1 MALDGVYLSLVKEEL
16 EGCLTGSRV
25 DKIHQPSKDNL
36 IISLRTLSSGVK
48 KLFISS
54 CAGTARVHLSESE
67 LENPKTPPMF
77 CMLLRKH
84 LSSAKLV
91 AIRQDGFE
99 RILNFDFETAD
110 EFGDRIVLTLAVEI
124 MGKYSN
130 VILVN
135 GDMRVIDSIKRVGEG
150 MSSVRLVL
158 PGISYSLPP
167 REKRLSLFELDRD
180 ELLSG
185 FLSLSQKDPSKALVK
200 LIEGISPIFVREA
213 VYYACRGA
221 EKPASEFSADELDRL
236 VFFLQNSARQ
246 IREHTNKY
254 VLLKDKNGLMKDFCF
269 VNIEQ
274 YGTMMSTKEFSSP
287 SALLD
292 YFFSERDVIA
302 QTHQRA
308 ADLFKLLVSLS
319 ERTKRRVSAQKIELE
334 ECKGRE
340 ELRLKG
346 DLIMANLYRLEKGM
360 SEAELDNCY
369 EPGSVVKVEL
379 DKRLTPVQNAQ
390 RYYQEYRKADNAEKK
405 LTSLIAEGEDEVKYI
420 DSVFDALSRASTESE
435 LSDIRMELAA
445 GGYVKQPRAKG
456 SKGGKLPKSLPPIE
470 YVSDDGFRILVG
482 RNNRQNDMLT
492 LKTAQK
498 TDLWL
503 HVQNITGAH
512 VIVEANGGDI
522 PQRTIEQAA
531 MIAAF
536 NSSAKNSSSVP
547 VDYTQV
553 RYVKKPSG
561 AKPGMVIFTNN
572 RTLYVTPDADAVNAL
587 RKGGKE

>member
-1 MALDGVYLSLVKEEL
+1 
-16 EGCLTGSRV
+16 
-25 DKIHQPSKDNL
+25 
-36 IISLRTLSSGVK
+36 
-48 KLFISS
+48 
-54 CAGTARVHLSESE
+54 
-67 LENPKTPPMF
+67 
-77 CMLLRKH
+77 
-84 LSSAKLV
+84 
-91 AIRQDGFE
+91 
-99 RILNFDFETAD
+99 
-110 EFGDRIVLTLAVEI
+110 
-124 MGKYSN
+124 
-130 VILVN
+130 
-135 GDMRVIDSIKRVGEG
+135 
-150 MSSVRLVL
+150 
-158 PGISYSLPP
+158 
-167 REKRLSLFELDRD
+167 
-180 ELLSG
+180 
-185 FLSLSQKDPSKALVK
+185 
-200 LIEGISPIFVREA
+200 
-213 VYYACRGA
+213 
-221 EKPASEFSADELDRL
+221 
-236 VFFLQNSARQ
+236 
-246 IREHTNKY
+246 
-254 VLLKDKNGLMKDFCF
+254 
-269 VNIEQ
+269 
-274 YGTMMSTKEFSSP
+274 
-287 SALLD
+287 
-292 YFFSERDVIA
+292 
-302 QTHQRA
+302 
-308 ADLFKLLVSLS
+308 
-319 ERTKRRVSAQKIELE
+319 
-334 ECKGRE
+334 
-340 ELRLKG
+340 
-346 DLIMANLYRLEKGM
+346 MANLYRLEKGM

-390 RYYQEYRKADNAEKK
+390 RYYQEYRKADTAEKK